1 MTKRNDKFTR
11 EARRADAEKRQAEHD
26 KLSIDQKIAKAAG
39 RPGESNREIVRL
51 GVQAG
56 IYTDTVTIGGKKR
69 GVHRSK

>member
-26 KLSIDQKIAKAAG
+26 KLTVEQKIAKAAS

-51 GVQAG
+51 GIQAG
-56 IYTDTVTIGGKKR
+56 IYTEAVTVGGKKR
-69 GVHRSK
+69 GVNRVK